1 MKTKESIT
9 LDDHNRGDKSPAPS
23 ACDTVE
29 GDDSG
34 TAPPVYCQIVST
46 TIPPDSGAGST
57 GCCAMVS
64 TTIPP
69 DSGAVSTGC
78 CTMVSTTKRSRSYT
92 QAPQRIIN
100 LMNLQSTVNQFLRSC
115 PTCKGILKLEEKHTV
130 SFATTLEI
138 VCKVCILNEKKERQK
153 VRNLKRIIKI

>member
-1 MKTKESIT
+1 MIIT
-9 LDDHNRGDKSPAPS
+9 GGTSPPAPS

-29 GDDSG
+29 GGDSG
-34 TAPPVYCQIVST
+34 TAPPVYCQMVSN

-69 DSGAVSTGC
+69 DSGEVYTGC
-78 CTMVSTTKRSRSYT
+78 CTMVSTTKRTKRSKTKTTPSYSE
-92 QAPQRIIN
+92 APQRIVN
-100 LMNLQSTVNQFLRSC
+100 LMNLQSTVNQFLRPC

-138 VCKVCILNEKKERQK
+138 VCKVCILNEKKENQK
-153 VRNLKRIIKI
+153 VRNLKRIIKK